1 VTLDRR
7 RFALT
12 AAALVTVVVVVVVA
26 TTRPDLST
34 RMRAAAPGVLV
45 ALLVAYLVAVGGK

>member
-34 RMRAAAPGVLV
+34 RMRAAAPGVFV